1 MGRVSLVT
9 RWPVIRE
16 ASKPTRPWRAC
27 RCVCFAGHRLRSGGR
42 SLWIIGLAL
51 GLSACGLGPDFVAPS
66 VPPVAGYT
74 KAPLG
79 PTISGPAGASQ
90 RIVQNLDIPGQWW
103 AIFHSRP
110 LNALITDAL
119 QNNPD
124 LQAAQAALQRARE
137 NALAQQGGF
146 YPQVGVG
153 FTGTGGNVGDVA
165 ASPLAANVPAYSL
178 LTPQVSVAYVPD
190 VFGLR
195 QRGVE
200 SLDAAAA
207 LQRFQLEAAYLT
219 LTSNVVAAAIRE
231 ASLRGQ
237 IDATQKIIRI
247 ARENL
252 DISRRQRDLGQIS
265 DADVLLQE
273 AALAQVEQT
282 LPPIERQLAQ
292 QRDLLTA
299 LAGRFPSQEISETFD
314 LGALRLPRSLP
325 LSMPSKLVAQ
335 RPDIRAAESNLHA
348 ASAAIGV
355 AVAARLPVV
364 NLTASYG
371 NGSESLATLFSP
383 QTVMWAVTGSVTQSV
398 FDGFALYY
406 KQKAAEAAFAEA
418 GAQYRSTVI
427 SAFRNVADVLQALA
441 ADARTYRAAVAAAT
455 AARKSLD
462 LTRKQLTL
470 GQTNSL
476 TLLNAQQIDLHASL
490 VLVQARAARYA
501 DTAALFQALGGGW
514 WNRSD
519 VGREAAASGPPSLR
533 EFLLPAAEKG
543 H

>member
-1 MGRVSLVT
+1 MSLVT
-9 RWPVIRE
+9 RWPVTQKAFRRTPE
-16 ASKPTRPWRAC
+16 QGAGLYAR
-27 RCVCFAGHRLRSGGR
+27 FAARRLRSGVRTLGT
-42 SLWIIGLAL
+42 IALAL
-51 GLSACGLGPDFVAPS
+51 GLSACGLGPNFV
-66 VPPVAGYT
+66 VPPAPPVTGYT
-74 KAPLG
+74 TQPLSG
-79 PTISGPAGASQ
+79 IISGPLAENQ
-90 RIVQNLDIPGQWW
+90 RIVRNLDIPGQWW
-103 AIFHSRP
+103 TIFHSKP
-110 LNALITDAL
+110 LNALIADAL
-119 QNNPD
+119 YHNPD
-124 LQAAQAALQRARE
+124 LQAAQAALRRARE

-146 YPQVGVG
+146 YPQISGG
-153 FTGTGGNVGDVA
+153 FAGTGGNVGNVVS
-165 ASPLAANVPAYSL
+165 SPLASNAPAYSL

-195 QRGVE
+195 QREVE
-200 SLDAAAA
+200 SLDAATEM
-207 LQRFQLEAAYLT
+207 QRFRLEAAYLT
-219 LTSNVVAAAIRE
+219 LTSNVVAAAIQE

-247 ARENL
+247 SQENL
-252 DISRRQRDLGQIS
+252 RILRRQRDLGQIS

-282 LPPIERQLAQ
+282 LPPLDRHLAQ

-299 LAGRFPSQEISETFD
+299 LTGRFPSQGIAETFD
-314 LGALRLPRSLP
+314 IDALRLPRRLP
-325 LSMPSKLVAQ
+325 LSLPSKLVAQ
-335 RPDIRAAESNLHA
+335 RPDIQAAEANLHA

-355 AVAARLPVV
+355 AIAARLPVI

-371 NGSESLATLFSP
+371 NGSETLAVLFSP
-383 QTVMWAVTGSVTQSV
+383 QTAMWAVTGSVTQSL
-398 FDGFALYY
+398 FDGFSLYHR
-406 KQKAAEAAFAEA
+406 QKAAEAAFAEA

-462 LTRKQLTL
+462 LTRKQLAL

-476 TLLNAQQIDLHASL
+476 TLLNAQQTYLRASL
-490 VLVQARAARYA
+490 VQVQARAARYT

-519 VGREAAASGPPSLR
+519 VGPEAAASGMPSLR
-533 EFLLPAAEKG
+533 EFLLPAAAKDQ
-543 H
+543 